1 VEINTKGQDNV
12 AIDKEVL
19 AIRDYNTNKIVE
31 KLLNTITRVDVT
43 DALSTM
49 LRLLGEELQEASWLI
64 QA

>member
-1 VEINTKGQDNV
+1 MEINTKGQDNV